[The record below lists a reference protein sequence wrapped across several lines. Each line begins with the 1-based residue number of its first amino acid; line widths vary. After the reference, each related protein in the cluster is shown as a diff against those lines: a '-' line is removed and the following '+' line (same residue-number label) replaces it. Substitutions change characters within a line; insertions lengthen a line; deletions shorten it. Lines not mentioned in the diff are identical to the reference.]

1 MKALLLAAG
10 RGTRLGKITE
20 TIPKPLVKVKDKPVI
35 DYLIQKL
42 INLNVT
48 HILINTHYK
57 NTLIEEYIN
66 STKYDVEISL
76 IYEPQLLG
84 TAGTLKYNINAL
96 SSEDFIVM
104 HADNYFQDDLKR
116 LKHNHLISSS
126 TSVLTMGTFLVDNP
140 ANFGTMVLSDDNTIV
155 SYFEKDKDSPSKIA
169 NSAIYFM
176 KPEIT
181 NKINSLKNNENDI
194 SLNLIPKLVGKM
206 KAFPLNGYF
215 YDIGTPENLL
225 IANSL

>member
-20 TIPKPLVKVKDKPVI
+20 TIPKPLVKVRNKPVI
-35 DYLIQKL
+35 DYLIRKL
-42 INLNVT
+42 INLSVT

-57 NTLIEEYIN
+57 NILIEEYIS
-66 STKYDVEISL
+66 STKYNVEISL

-96 SSEDFIVM
+96 CSEDFIVM
-104 HADNYFQDDLKR
+104 HADNYFQDDLKI
-116 LKHNHLISSS
+116 LKNNHLISGSNS
-126 TSVLTMGTFLVDNP
+126 LLTMGTFSVTDP
-140 ANFGTMVLSDDNTIV
+140 AKFGTVELSDNNTIV

-176 KPEIT
+176 KPEIK
-181 NKINSLKNNENDI
+181 NEINNLKNNENDI

-206 KAFPLNGYF
+206 KAFPLSGYF